1 MDYSVLQCL
10 QMLDKQQ
17 LSRIDKIGAAMLD
30 AVADMNVTRDE
41 AELVCITLLEAAK
54 RTKWTT

>member
-1 MDYSVLQCL
+1 
-10 QMLDKQQ
+10 MLDKQQ